1 MKLLICRG
9 IRRAAFKE
17 RTGADIGI
25 EDEIEGDQ
33 EDQEEEEDEED
44 QEEEEDEEDDDTDFY
59 EDEDDDDD
67 VDDTEAEDENQED
80 IMDYSDLRNDWNQN
94 DLQGIIIGST
104 NNTDIQS
111 VD

>member
-25 EDEIEGDQ
+25 EDEIE
-33 EDQEEEEDEED
+33 EDQEEEEDN
-44 QEEEEDEEDDDTDFY
+44 EDDDTDFY
-59 EDEDDDDD
+59 EDEDDD

-80 IMDYSDLRNDWNQN
+80 MMDYSDLRNDWNQN
-94 DLQGIIIGST
+94 DFQGIIIGST
-104 NNTDIQS
+104 DNTDIQS

>member
-25 EDEIEGDQ
+25 EDEIE
-33 EDQEEEEDEED
+33 EDQEEEEDN
-44 QEEEEDEEDDDTDFY
+44 EDDDTDFY
-59 EDEDDDDD
+59 EDEDNDDD

-80 IMDYSDLRNDWNQN
+80 MMDYLDPRNDWDQN
-94 DLQGIIIGST
+94 DFQVMITGST
-104 NNTDIQS
+104 DDTDIQS